1 MVTLTSEEPSLPC
14 KVKVANL
21 CEAVTGNI
29 HPRFKVTN
37 LCEAGTGNIYQE
49 PRFPHKVEVANLCET
64 VTENIYPNLRWQTCV
79 KQGQETSTPI
89 KVGPC

>member
-1 MVTLTSEEPSLPC
+1 MVTLTSEEPSLPRE
-14 KVKVANL
+14 VEVANL

-29 HPRFKVTN
+29 HPQFKVTN
-37 LCEAGTGNIYQE
+37 LCEAGTGNIHQE
-49 PRFPHKVEVANLCET
+49 PSFPCEVDVANLCEA
-64 VTENIYPNLRWQTCV
+64 VTGNIYPNSRWQTCV